1 MSFKCHGFFDV
12 EAEAKRSSGSG
23 QKSSASNGSGFSFAT
38 MLYKFFIKKTTI
50 FSFIKIADIN
60 DACWNGLCWNIRHW
74 NFGAWKHLC
83 TVCPLVSCYPSY
95 TGGLLKNFPLF
106 LWSSIDVTRLKTC
119 APCFQFLFKKK
130 ISTLETFLWHVKSF
144 PTPAGATREAKYSY
158 KYWNFYIGNWHTAQ

>member
-60 DACWNGLCWNIRHW
+60 DAC
-74 NFGAWKHLC
+74 
-83 TVCPLVSCYPSY
+83 
-95 TGGLLKNFPLF
+95 
-106 LWSSIDVTRLKTC
+106 
-119 APCFQFLFKKK
+119 
-130 ISTLETFLWHVKSF
+130 
-144 PTPAGATREAKYSY
+144 
-158 KYWNFYIGNWHTAQ
+158 